1 MPCNPRGSAVQGQEI
16 ALQIQFFDNCGVKV
30 AADETPVVEI
40 YDLDGNLLE
49 TSNPD
54 DVDHLGDGLY
64 QYIYRVPETGDAGL
78 WTDKWTAVIGGATL
92 NTDFEFTVVP
102 PSIGLSA
109 DSGPGKIQIADDF
122 VFDFSPEEIKGI
134 NILLKFLKA
143 RLRSVGKK
151 PQRDEFGAFL
161 YDGYGQLVTE
171 DCDVFT
177 NDVLVALLMQSLSE
191 FNSTPFFTAYSFAE
205 HLIQNLFAQTIVEG
219 AYVFALASQSL
230 IEKGRDFTISDGGV
244 SYQPPQLG
252 DFLNTHYSNWLTS
265 HRERI
270 KFIKMSIRPGPMSF
284 GTHTNLT
291 GAAPAYLR
299 LRHLRSRRIY

>member
-1 MPCNPRGSAVQGQEI
+1 MPCNPRESAVQGQEI

-30 AADETPVVEI
+30 AADEIPVVEI

-64 QYIYRVPETGDAGL
+64 QYIYRVPESGDAGL
-78 WTDKWTAVIGGATL
+78 WTDKWTATIGGATL

-102 PSIGLSA
+102 PTIGLSA
-109 DSGPGKIQIADDF
+109 DTGPGKIQLADDF
-122 VFDFSPEEIKGI
+122 IFDFSPEEIKGV

-191 FNSTPFFTAYSFAE
+191 FNSTPFFTAYSFAD

-230 IEKGRDFTISDGGV
+230 IEKGRDFTISDGGIN
-244 SYQPPQLG
+244 YQPPQLG
-252 DFLNTHYSNWLTS
+252 DFLNTHYTNWLSS